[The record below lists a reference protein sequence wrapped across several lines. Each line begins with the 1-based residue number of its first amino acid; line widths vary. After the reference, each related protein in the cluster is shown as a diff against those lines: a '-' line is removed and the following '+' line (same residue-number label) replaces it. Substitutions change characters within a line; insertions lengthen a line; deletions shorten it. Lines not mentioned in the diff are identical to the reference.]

1 MKDPA
6 QIAKQLSK
14 DPSFNRWIKGEGNQA
29 ETKKWNRW
37 VQKSERH
44 RRIAK
49 QAQQLAAGLDF
60 KEPELPDIQKEW
72 KRVRSDILGNHQNK
86 RKNAD
91 MKRYSWDITA
101 SIFKA
106 AAVLAVVVF
115 AGYASYLY
123 QGSAQAEE
131 KAATSTI
138 KTVYGQKKTI
148 NLPDGS
154 KIILG
159 AHSQLTYKDDWLD
172 QPLKK
177 ISLEGEAFFDIAPKK
192 KDRPKLV
199 VQTHGGTVS
208 VWGTR
213 FTVNTHNSRTQVVL
227 DEGEVKI
234 ETRHK
239 DAEATLK
246 PGEQAIFKNGSS
258 GIVLK
263 EVNPKVY
270 TSWFTR
276 NELVFDDT
284 PLSVLISRL
293 EQNFGLETEVEDST
307 ILQKRL
313 SGSVEFQ
320 ELDSLTAA
328 VSKLLDIQMKR
339 NGDTLIIN

>member
-1 MKDPA
+1 A
-6 QIAKQLSK
+6 
-14 DPSFNRWIKGEGNQA
+14 
-29 ETKKWNRW
+29 
-37 VQKSERH
+37 
-44 RRIAK
+44 
-49 QAQQLAAGLDF
+49 
-60 KEPELPDIQKEW
+60 
-72 KRVRSDILGNHQNK
+72 
-86 RKNAD
+86 
-91 MKRYSWDITA
+91 
-101 SIFKA
+101 
-106 AAVLAVVVF
+106 
-115 AGYASYLY
+115 
-123 QGSAQAEE
+123 

-246 PGEQAIFKNGSS
+246 PGEQAI
-258 GIVLK
+258 
-263 EVNPKVY
+263 
-270 TSWFTR
+270 
-276 NELVFDDT
+276 
-284 PLSVLISRL
+284 
-293 EQNFGLETEVEDST
+293 
-307 ILQKRL
+307 
-313 SGSVEFQ
+313 
-320 ELDSLTAA
+320 
-328 VSKLLDIQMKR
+328 
-339 NGDTLIIN
+339 